1 MTPAMENQ
9 EYKLLADG
17 CLKRVQ
23 ARLEQEDPDDVE
35 ASLGDGM
42 LTIEFAGGSKFI
54 VSRQSATQ
62 QIWVAAGARAW
73 HYSPDSKKG
82 TWVDDKDG
90 HDLYTRLSEVVSQK
104 LGRPIAF

>member
-1 MTPAMENQ
+1 MNRDLETKQ
-9 EYKLLADG
+9 YKLLADE
-17 CLKRVQ
+17 CLRRIQ
-23 ARLEQEDPDDVE
+23 ARLEREDPDEVE
-35 ASLGDGM
+35 AALGDGM

-73 HYSPDSKKG
+73 HYSPDPVKG

-90 HDLYTRLSEVVSQK
+90 HDLYTRLAEVVSQK